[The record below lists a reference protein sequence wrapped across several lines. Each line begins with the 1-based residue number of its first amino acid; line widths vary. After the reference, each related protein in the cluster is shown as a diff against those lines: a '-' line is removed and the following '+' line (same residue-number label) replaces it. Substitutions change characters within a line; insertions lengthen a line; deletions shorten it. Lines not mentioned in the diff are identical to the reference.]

1 MEHKST
7 SGGKRCPKIVGET
20 SGGVGARS
28 IAGILRFAQ
37 NDARGVEGFAG
48 LGFVDGKVQVLG
60 SLRSVGMTISEIAL
74 RRLRCG
80 LYEFQE

>member
-37 NDARGVEGFAG
+37 NDARGVEGF
-48 LGFVDGKVQVLG
+48 VDGKVQVLG